1 MKPILSKLTNVFLI
15 TIFAL
20 NMAHAQQAKW
30 ITADNQQANE
40 VNTWIEFRKDFT
52 IEKLDKKVTSIQA
65 EIAVDS
71 KYWLWVNGEMVVFEG
86 GLKRGPN
93 PNDSYYD
100 VVELLPYLKKGENS
114 IRLLLW
120 YFGKE
125 GFSHKDSG
133 KAGMI
138 FNAEKIGLVSDSSW
152 ESRRLSEYQSAM
164 NPEPNW
170 RLPESSIRYDARIT
184 DQDAW
189 GNSVE
194 LASWNE
200 GPWGKLVRRPIPL
213 WKDYGVKPLKY
224 MSWTEGENVV
234 LIARLPYNAQMTP
247 VIELTDNGEGTC
259 ITMITDHLYG
269 GSDKCIYAEYVTKNG
284 RQTYESLGWIN
295 GDELRVIYPASAD
308 VTIHSIGYR
317 ETGYNCEFEG
327 SFTCSDEVI
336 NSFWAK
342 AMRTLYVNMRDTYF
356 DCPDRERAQWWGD
369 ATVLSGQSYYQL
381 SPKANGLIYKA
392 IHELVN
398 WQREDGTLYSPIP
411 AGNWGNELPAQM
423 LASISTYGFWYYYL
437 HTGDIQTMADVYP
450 AVKKYLELWSLD
462 ETGLTNYRE
471 GDWSWGDWGSNIDI
485 RLILA
490 SWHYLAL
497 ESAANMAQL
506 SGNEAD
512 MEGYKKQMASIKEAY
527 NKCWNGYAYR
537 HPSYHGETDDRVNAM
552 AIIAGIADESK
563 HDALFELLKQQEHA
577 SPYMEK
583 YVLEALVKT
592 GHGDYAIQRFKDRFR
607 NMIEDPMHTT
617 LYEGWEEGGF
627 GGGSTN
633 HAWSGGMLTVIAEN
647 ICGVRP
653 TVPGWNE
660 FEIRPYPVISECDI
674 VIPSV
679 KGNVRSAYKDTDN
692 AFTMTVTVPEG
703 TTASVV
709 LPGGGYKEI
718 TVNGKPYT
726 GDWKFKAGTYN
737 INCIK

>member
-1 MKPILSKLTNVFLI
+1 MNTIKRLISVLFGMAILAAGS
-15 TIFAL
+15 AS
-20 NMAHAQQAKW
+20 AQEAKW
-30 ITADNQQANE
+30 ITAASPQADE
-40 VNTWIEFRKDFT
+40 PNTWVEFRKEMN
-52 IEKLDKKVTSIQA
+52 ISRLQKEVEAK
-65 EIAVDS
+65 IAADS
-71 KYWLWVNGEMVVFEG
+71 KYWLYINGEMVVFEG

-93 PNDSYYD
+93 PRDSYYD
-100 VVELLPYLKKGENS
+100 VVDLTPYLKKGNNEFR
-114 IRLLLW
+114 ILLW

-133 KAGMI
+133 KSGLI

-164 NPEPNW
+164 DPKPNW
-170 RLPESSIRYDARIT
+170 RLPESSLRYDARIEG
-184 DQDAW
+184 QDAW
-189 GNSVE
+189 S
-194 LASWNE
+194 ASEERGTWGE
-200 GPWGKLVRRPIPL
+200 GPWGNLVRRPVPL
-213 WKDYGVKPLKY
+213 WKDYGVKQV
-224 MSWTEGENVV
+224 SFRAWREGKKMV
-234 LIARLPYNAQMTP
+234 LVARLPYNTQMTP
-247 VIELTDNGEGTC
+247 VIDITDKAEGTC
-259 ITMITDHLYG
+259 IRMETDHIRG
-269 GSDKCIYAEYVTKNG
+269 GSDNCIYAEYITRNG
-284 RQTYESLGWIN
+284 RQTYESLGWFN
-295 GDELRVIYPASAD
+295 GDELRVIYPADAD
-308 VTIHSIGYR
+308 ITVHSIGYR

-336 NSFWAK
+336 NDFWDK

-381 SPKANGLIYKA
+381 SPEANGLMYKA
-392 IHELVN
+392 IHELAN
-398 WQREDGTLYSPIP
+398 WQREDGTLFSPIP

-437 HTGDIQTMADVYP
+437 HTGDSRTMVDVYP
-450 AVKKYLELWSLD
+450 AVKRYLELWTLD
-462 ETGLTNYRE
+462 ENGLTNYRK

-497 ESAANMAQL
+497 QSAVNMALL
-506 SGNEAD
+506 SGNDAD
-512 MEGYKKQMASIKEAY
+512 VPGYRKQMDSIRAAY

-552 AIIAGIADESK
+552 AIITGIADGSK
-563 HDALFELLKQQEHA
+563 HDALFKLFQKQKHA

-592 GHGDYAIQRFKDRFR
+592 GHGDYAVQRFKERFR
-607 NMIEDPMHTT
+607 SMIEDPMHST

-653 TVPGWNE
+653 TVPGWGE
-660 FEIRPYPVISECDI
+660 FEIRPYPVIPECDI

-679 KGNVRSAYKDTDN
+679 KGKIRSAFRDTDET
-692 AFTMTVTVPEG
+692 FTLTVTVPEG

-709 LPGGGYKEI
+709 LPYSGGKV
-718 TVNGKPYT
+718 TVNGKPYD
-726 GDWKFKAGTYN
+726 GSWKFKAGTYEMIYN
-737 INCIK
+737 K

>member
-40 VNTWIEFRKDFT
+40 VNTWIEFRKDFS
-52 IEKLDKKVTSIQA
+52 IDKLDKKLSSVEA

-170 RLPESSIRYDARIT
+170 RLPESSIRYDARIA

-411 AGNWGNELPAQM
+411 AGNWRNELPAQM

-437 HTGDIQTMADVYP
+437 HTGDSQTMADVYP

-471 GDWSWGDWGSNIDI
+471 GDWSWGDWGTNIDI

-563 HDALFELLKQQEHA
+563 HDALFKLLKQQEHA

-592 GHGDYAIQRFKDRFR
+592 GHGDYAVQRFKSRFK
-607 NMIEDPMHTT
+607 NMIQDTMHST

-633 HAWSGGMLTVIAEN
+633 HAWSGGMLTVIAEY

-653 TVPGWNE
+653 TVPGWSE

-679 KGNVRSAYKDTDN
+679 KGNVKAAFKDTEY
-692 AFTMTVTVPEG
+692 AFSMTVSIPEG
-703 TTASVV
+703 TTATVV
-709 LPGGGYKEI
+709 VPGGEYKEI
-718 TVNGKPYT
+718 TVNGKPYK
-726 GDWKFKAGTYN
+726 GDWKFRPGVYN

>member
-1 MKPILSKLTNVFLI
+1 MRLLRFLI
-15 TIFAL
+15 SALVAVLCTATVFAQD
-20 NMAHAQQAKW
+20 ARW
-30 ITADNQQANE
+30 ITSSDENADKP
-40 VNTWIEFRKDFT
+40 NTWIEFRKDFS
-52 IEKLDKKVTSIQA
+52 IDKLDKKLSSVEA

-170 RLPESSIRYDARIT
+170 RLPESSIRYDARIA

-224 MSWTEGENVV
+224 MSWTEGKIVV

-381 SPKANGLIYKA
+381 SPKANALMYKA

-423 LASISTYGFWYYYL
+423 LASISTYGFWYYFL

-592 GHGDYAIQRFKDRFR
+592 GHGDYAVQRFKSRFK
-607 NMIEDPMHTT
+607 NMIQDTMHST

-633 HAWSGGMLTVIAEN
+633 HAWSGGMLTVIAEY

-653 TVPGWNE
+653 TVPGWSE

-674 VIPSV
+674 LIPSV
-679 KGNVRSAYKDTDN
+679 KGNVKAAFKDTEYT
-692 AFTMTVTVPEG
+692 FSMTVSIPEG
-703 TTASVV
+703 TTATVV
-709 LPGGGYKEI
+709 LPGGEYKEI
-718 TVNGKPYT
+718 TVNGKPYK
-726 GDWKFKAGTYN
+726 GDWKFRPGVYN